1 MEDCS
6 LYLKIE
12 SHLLN
17 DAMPSQYLQSISQTE
32 AFQKYPF
39 DIISCMQETNQSPK
53 HHPEGS
59 VWKHTLLVVDEA
71 AKRKHKSTD
80 PRAFMWAALLHDI
93 GKPPTTKVRRGKIT
107 SYDHDK
113 VGARL
118 SEKFL
123 KEMHEKSS
131 FITHV
136 CNLVRYH
143 MQILYVTK
151 GLPFA
156 EIENMK
162 SCLDLDEI
170 ALLCFCDRLGRGGVN
185 QREEEENVEK
195 FLRICRKDGTK
206 HGAK

>member
-1 MEDCS
+1 MEKSS
-6 LYLKIE
+6 LYLEIE
-12 SHLLN
+12 SHLLH
-17 DAMPSQYLQSISQTE
+17 DATPSNYLHSISQTE

-39 DIISCMQETNQSPK
+39 DMISCMQQTNQSPK

-59 VWKHTLLVVDEA
+59 VWNHTLLVVDEA
-71 AKRKHKSTD
+71 AKRKHESTNS
-80 PRAFMWAALLHDI
+80 RAFMWAALLHDI
-93 GKPPTTKVRRGKIT
+93 GKPPTTKIRKGKLT

-118 SEKFL
+118 AEKFL
-123 KEMHEKSS
+123 NEMHEKHS

-151 GLPFA
+151 GLRFA
-156 EIENMK
+156 EIQAMK
-162 SCLDLDEI
+162 SHVDLGEI
-170 ALLCFCDRLGRGGVN
+170 ALLCFCDRLGRGGVD
-185 QREEEENVEK
+185 RKEEEENVEK
-195 FLRICRKDGTK
+195 FLNICRKDGTK